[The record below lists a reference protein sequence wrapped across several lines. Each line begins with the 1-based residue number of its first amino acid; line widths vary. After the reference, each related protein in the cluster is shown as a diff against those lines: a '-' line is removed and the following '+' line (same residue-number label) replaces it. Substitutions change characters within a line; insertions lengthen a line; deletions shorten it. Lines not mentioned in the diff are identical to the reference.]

1 MMKENIICHPTIAYK
16 INDIRSNNI
25 KYDDNL
31 KCTQDFDFYLQ
42 ILSKN
47 LKILLISD
55 ALTWWRQY
63 PLEEKPDANRN
74 YRDELDLIRIK
85 YNVFNLMLMY
95 KN

>member
-1 MMKENIICHPTIAYK
+1 MKENIICHPTITYK

-47 LKILLISD
+47 LKILLVSD

-63 PLEEKPDANRN
+63 SLEDKPDFDRHYN
-74 YRDELDLIRIK
+74 DELEVIRSK
-85 YNVFNLMLMY
+85 YNIYNLMLSY